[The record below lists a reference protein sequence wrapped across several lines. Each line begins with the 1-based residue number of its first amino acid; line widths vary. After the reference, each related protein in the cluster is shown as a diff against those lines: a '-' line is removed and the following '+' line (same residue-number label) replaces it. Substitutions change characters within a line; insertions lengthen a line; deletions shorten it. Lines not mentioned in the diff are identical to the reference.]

1 MKNYFKHKLENLIVI
16 KKIVTIH
23 YFEFDKHFANP
34 GETHDFWEM
43 VFADKASVLCTAD
56 GREITLAEGEML
68 FHKPNE
74 HHTLAANGQKAPNV
88 FIASFECASQSIR
101 FFEGRKIAVDP
112 AYRPFI
118 YAIMDEARKT
128 FCIPYS
134 NPQTKR
140 MQIQEHPILGGQQ
153 LIKNYLEI
161 LLINLMRSVSEQEEQ
176 EHFFLESKEL
186 GNRIMK
192 EATRYL
198 QQNIHKKLTIADIC
212 SQIGYSRTTIFR
224 LFREH
229 TGQTPMEYLVQMKIQ
244 SAKQMLR
251 ETDFSVME
259 ISYRLGFDSSNYF
272 TKVFKRYTGLT
283 PSAYKKRIRFLD

>member
-23 YFEFDKHFANP
+23 YFEFDKHFATP

-43 VFADKASVLCTAD
+43 VYADKASLLCTAD
-56 GREITLAEGEML
+56 GREIRLNEGEIL

-74 HHTLAANGQKAPNV
+74 YHTLAANGQKAPNV

-112 AYRPFI
+112 ALRPFI
-118 YAIMDEARKT
+118 YAIIEEARKT
-128 FCIPYS
+128 FCIPFS
-134 NPQTKR
+134 NPQTKK
-140 MQIQEHPILGGQQ
+140 MEIQAHPVLGGQQ

-161 LLINLMRSVSEQEEQ
+161 LLISLMRSVSEQEQQ

-186 GNRIMK
+186 GNRIMN
-192 EATRYL
+192 EVTHYL
-198 QQNIHKKLTIADIC
+198 QENIHKKLTISNIC
-212 SQIGYSRTTIFR
+212 AQIGYSRTTVFR

-229 TGQTPMEYLVQMKIQ
+229 TGQTPMEYFIQLKIQ
-244 SAKQMLR
+244 GAKRLLR
-251 ETDFSVME
+251 ESDLSVME
-259 ISYRLGFDSSNYF
+259 ISYRLGFDSANYF

-283 PSAYKKRIRFLD
+283 PSAYKKRIRFLN